1 MAATWVLMRGRSSAN
16 TTLSSKIVNKY
27 KRAMAD
33 IAVAAPMHLHAY
45 ISLPLDPYPGI
56 RAWMARVEALP
67 CWENTDVVPLLGLD
81 AQS

>member
-1 MAATWVLMRGRSSAN
+1 
-16 TTLSSKIVNKY
+16 
-27 KRAMAD
+27 
-33 IAVAAPMHLHAY
+33 MHLHAY